1 MLHCSVL
8 KSDIEDTLNVFIC
21 HGILGSGQNWR
32 SFARQLQ
39 QIRPNLNVVLVDLR
53 CHGRSPSE
61 IPPHTVDSCAR
72 DLFKLSGNVGSPD
85 VIIGHSFGGKV
96 ALAAL
101 RYLNPQQVWVLDSP
115 PGPLSDRP
123 EDRHEVSNVI
133 SALSKVPMPL
143 KKRSDL
149 KHLLVSSGFSE
160 AIGNWM
166 TTNLKRT
173 NGGYVWRFDLNG
185 VESLIR
191 DYFKQDL
198 WSLIETKQDAEI
210 HLVRAQDSDRWSES
224 IINRLQQ
231 QNSTK
236 LHILPRSGH
245 WVHVDNP
252 EGLLEMFNRF
262 LIKF

>member
-8 KSDIEDTLNVFIC
+8 KSDLEDTLNVFVC

-39 QIRPNLNVVLVDLR
+39 QARPNLNVVLIDLR
-53 CHGRSPSE
+53 CHGRSPSG
-61 IPPHTVDSCAR
+61 IPPHTVDACAR
-72 DLFKLSGNVGSPD
+72 DLFKLSGAVGTPD
-85 VIIGHSFGGKV
+85 VVIGHSFGGKV

-101 RYLNPQQVWVLDSP
+101 RYLSPQQLWVLDSP

-133 SALSKVPMPL
+133 SALSAVPIPL

-149 KHLLVSSGFSE
+149 KHVLVSSGFSE

-166 TTNLKRT
+166 TTNLKKT
-173 NGGYVWRFDLNG
+173 DEGYIWRFDLKG
-185 VESLIR
+185 VESLIK

-198 WSLIETKQDAEI
+198 WSLIETRQESEV
-210 HLVRAQDSDRWSES
+210 HLVRAQNSDRWSDA
-224 IINRLQQ
+224 IVDRLNQ

-236 LHILPRSGH
+236 VHVLPRSGH

-252 EGLLEMFNRF
+252 ETSWC
-262 LIKF
+262 LIN